1 MDIKVDVEK
10 RVQWIKR
17 ILETTGAR
25 GVIYGNS
32 GGKDC
37 TLVGA
42 LCRMATPDV
51 LGVIMPC
58 QSSANYG
65 SDRDD
70 ALAAGKRY
78 DIPQVEVDLTAVK
91 ESLVAA
97 IGDELAPAD
106 APDGAERSALIN
118 INPRL
123 RMTTLY
129 AMGQARGYLVAGT
142 GNACEYTV
150 GYFTKWGDGAYD
162 FDPIADMTVPEIYA
176 MLRYLDAPS
185 SIIDKAPSAGLYQG
199 QTDEA
204 ELGVTYADISAYIK
218 GGELSVCMRRRIA
231 GMEERTAHK
240 RALPLRYGSDG
251 K

>member
-1 MDIKVDVEK
+1 MDIKSSIED
-10 RVQWIKR
+10 RVRWIKG
-17 ILETTGAR
+17 ILESTGAR
-25 GVIYGNS
+25 GIIYGNS

-42 LCRMATPDV
+42 LCRMATENV

-70 ALAAGKRY
+70 AIAAGERFG
-78 DIPQVEVDLTAVK
+78 IEQTEVDLTAVK
-91 ESLVAA
+91 EALVAA
-97 IGDELAPAD
+97 MGDKLAPAD
-106 APDGAERSALIN
+106 TPAGAERSALIN

-142 GNACEYTV
+142 GNLCEYTV

-162 FDPIADMTVPEIYA
+162 FNPIADLTVSEIYE
-176 MLRYLDAPS
+176 MLEYLGAPAN
-185 SIIDKAPSAGLYQG
+185 IIGKAPSAGLYPG

-204 ELGVTYADISAYIK
+204 ELGVTYADIEAYVR
-218 GGELSVCMRRRIA
+218 GGELSVSMRRRIA
-231 GMEERTAHK
+231 DMEERTTHK
-240 RALPLRYGSDG
+240 RRSPLRYGNE

>member
-1 MDIKVDVEK
+1 MDISTNVEN
-10 RVQWIKR
+10 RVKWIKEV
-17 ILETTGAR
+17 LESSGAR
-25 GVIYGNS
+25 GIIYGNS

-42 LCRMATPDV
+42 LCRMATPNV

-70 ALAAGKRY
+70 ALAAGRHFG
-78 DIPQVEVDLTAVK
+78 IAQTEVDLTAVK

-97 IGDELAPAD
+97 LGDGLAEGEEN
-106 APDGAERSALIN
+106 GAARSALIN

-129 AMGQARGYLVAGT
+129 ALGQAKGYLVAGT
-142 GNACEYTV
+142 GNLCEYTV

-162 FDPIADMTVPEIYA
+162 FDPIADLTVPEIYE
-176 MLRYLDAPS
+176 MLRFLDAPA
-185 SIIDKAPSAGLYQG
+185 SIIEKAPSAGLYPG
-199 QTDEA
+199 QTDET
-204 ELGVTYADISAYIK
+204 ELGVTYGDITAYIR
-218 GGELSVCMRRRIA
+218 GGELSESMRRRIA

-240 RALPLRYGSDG
+240 RRMPLRYPE
-251 K
+251 KI